1 MRLELQKLKHYSIVA
16 AMGAMSLSAHAQRI
30 SVKTNALY
38 WAVATPNI
46 GAEFRL
52 NRHFTLGIEGLANKL
67 KVGSKLNSRVVA
79 VTPEVRYWFSIR
91 PQAGHFVGLMGMGTD
106 YDVTLKN
113 KVYKGTAIGGGV
125 TYGYSFVLGRHWSL
139 EATAGVGRL
148 HVRDLNHA
156 AYEAEPKE
164 TKSSIKFAPLK
175 LGVSFVYI
183 IK

>member
-16 AMGAMSLSAHAQRI
+16 VMGAMSLSAHAQRI

-113 KVYKGTAIGGGV
+113 KVYKGTA
-125 TYGYSFVLGRHWSL
+125 
-139 EATAGVGRL
+139 
-148 HVRDLNHA
+148 
-156 AYEAEPKE
+156 
-164 TKSSIKFAPLK
+164 
-175 LGVSFVYI
+175 
-183 IK
+183 

>member
-1 MRLELQKLKHYSIVA
+1 MRLKLQKLKHYGIVA
-16 AMGAMSLSAHAQRI
+16 LMGTICLSAHAQRI
-30 SVKTNALY
+30 SLKSNALY
-38 WAVATPNI
+38 WAGATPNI

-52 NRHFTLGIEGLANKL
+52 NRHFTLGIEGLANRL

-91 PQAGHFVGLMGMGTD
+91 PQAGHFVGLMGMGAD

-113 KVYKGTAIGGGV
+113 KVYKGTAIGGGF
-125 TYGYSFVLGRHWSL
+125 TYGYSFVLGRHWSM
-139 EATAGVGRL
+139 ETTAGIGLL

-156 AYEAEPKE
+156 QSDPEPKE
-164 TKSSIKFAPLK
+164 PKSSLKFAPLK